1 MKITLALLFVFPLFA
16 GAQIQLSV
24 FVEDVR
30 TSAGN
35 INVAVYNKADGFL
48 KFDKVFKSGHTRA
61 MEGVTH
67 LYIDNLPEGEYA
79 LAVFH
84 DENGNNK
91 LDTNW
96 LGIPREN
103 FGFSKG
109 KVKLFGPPSFAE
121 CAMKISADSEIRIS
135 L

>member
-1 MKITLALLFVFPLFA
+1 MAT
-16 GAQIQLSV
+16 AQVQLSV
-24 FVEDVR
+24 YVDGVK
-30 TSAGN
+30 TDAGN

-48 KFDKVFKSGHTRA
+48 HFDKVFKSGHARA
-61 MEGVTH
+61 VKGSTH
-67 LYIDNLPEGEYA
+67 IFIEDLPEGVYA

-84 DENGNNK
+84 DENGNNE

-96 LGIPREN
+96 LGIPREA

-109 KVKLFGPPSFAE
+109 KVKMFGPPSFME
-121 CAMKISADSEIRIS
+121 CSVQITTDSEIRIT